1 MMQKKQEE
9 CQAKWDRKRPER
21 EETERERSEERKA
34 AIEDNDRGPVEGNYR
49 GPRVQT
55 NKKLRYARR
64 QAAIRALENERRLKN
79 LRNLKNRQLEV
90 EEGEPVNQELLDHT
104 TAGLSLGVEYKK
116 EIKEE
121 VEVPM
126 EGKLDQW
133 PA

>member
-1 MMQKKQEE
+1 MGQE
-9 CQAKWDRKRPER
+9 RPEH
-21 EETERERSEERKA
+21 EETERERSEVRKA
-34 AIEDNDRGPVEGNYR
+34 AIEDNYRGPIDYNYR
-49 GPRVQT
+49 GPGVQT
-55 NKKLRYARR
+55 KKKLGYTRR

>member
-1 MMQKKQEE
+1 MGQE
-9 CQAKWDRKRPER
+9 RPEH
-21 EETERERSEERKA
+21 EETERERCEERKA
-34 AIEDNDRGPVEGNYR
+34 AIEDNDMGPIDYNYR
-49 GPRVQT
+49 GPGVQT
-55 NKKLRYARR
+55 KKKLGYTRR

-104 TAGLSLGVEYKK
+104 TAGLALGVEYNK

>member
-1 MMQKKQEE
+1 MGQE
-9 CQAKWDRKRPER
+9 RPEH
-21 EETERERSEERKA
+21 EETERERSEVRKA
-34 AIEDNDRGPVEGNYR
+34 AIEDNYRGPIDYNYR
-49 GPRVQT
+49 GPGVQT
-55 NKKLRYARR
+55 KKKLGYTRR

-79 LRNLKNRQLEV
+79 LRNLKNRQV